1 MYQNEVKCSTFQM
14 EMILHSHA
22 NKTHFHKK
30 GCESEAFWDSEVAY
44 YHYITGINLVRRFS
58 LLSEGWT
65 EGTGRLL
72 RCPVDSLVE

>member
-22 NKTHFHKK
+22 NKTHFDKK

-44 YHYITGINLVRRFS
+44 YHCYHYITRINLVRRFS
-58 LLSEGWT
+58 LLSV
-65 EGTGRLL
+65 GTGRLL

>member
-1 MYQNEVKCSTFQM
+1 M
-14 EMILHSHA
+14 EMILPSHA

-44 YHYITGINLVRRFS
+44 YHYITGIKLVRRFS
-58 LLSEGWT
+58 LLS

>member
-1 MYQNEVKCSTFQM
+1 MYQNEVKCSTFEM

-30 GCESEAFWDSEVAY
+30 GCESKAFWDSEVAY
-44 YHYITGINLVRRFS
+44 YHYITRINLVRRFS
-58 LLSEGWT
+58 LLSV
-65 EGTGRLL
+65 GTGRLL